1 MNFDVKKST
10 GSIII
15 SLLFLSLF
23 SNIKVQVDF
32 LNIRLFYFV
41 TILFFLYFFF
51 LPKSYNEKFLGINY
65 LIPFLIIH
73 VLLSYNLGINN
84 FLRELFQ
91 TVVLLFF
98 FYTVKNSHKDIDFNK
113 TFRYLLM
120 SCILI
125 IFITVTWHIS
135 NGYYVGWKLLSDT
148 RIVYT
153 LFTILFFLYYQLY
166 NKKKNLTFFLLSLL
180 LFIVLVLS
188 GERKSVAIFIFLF
201 TFSFYRGLGIKSVII
216 LFLIYFLFS
225 ISSNYISNPYLKHKI
240 ETTLN
245 IMNTGKF
252 NYAYETGKI
261 DDTDTYSNV
270 QRTFSLHISKE
281 LISKNPIFGIG
292 TNNYINYVEE
302 NYSFLPGF
310 MRWGIHGEFQRVTVE
325 NGIVGL
331 FLYLFIWYK
340 SWVRTRFNL
349 DMLVN
354 SKLISKEKSKY
365 ILYSIFIPII
375 FYVGTEASSIRSFI
389 LLGVISI
396 LPDIINNFKNYH
408 NFLDTNS
415 DKNT

>member
-1 MNFDVKKST
+1 
-10 GSIII
+10 
-15 SLLFLSLF
+15 
-23 SNIKVQVDF
+23 
-32 LNIRLFYFV
+32 
-41 TILFFLYFFF
+41 
-51 LPKSYNEKFLGINY
+51 
-65 LIPFLIIH
+65 
-73 VLLSYNLGINN
+73 
-84 FLRELFQ
+84 
-91 TVVLLFF
+91 
-98 FYTVKNSHKDIDFNK
+98 
-113 TFRYLLM
+113 
-120 SCILI
+120 
-125 IFITVTWHIS
+125 
-135 NGYYVGWKLLSDT
+135 
-148 RIVYT
+148 
-153 LFTILFFLYYQLY
+153 
-166 NKKKNLTFFLLSLL
+166 
-180 LFIVLVLS
+180 
-188 GERKSVAIFIFLF
+188 
-201 TFSFYRGLGIKSVII
+201 
-216 LFLIYFLFS
+216 
-225 ISSNYISNPYLKHKI
+225 
-240 ETTLN
+240 
-245 IMNTGKF
+245 MNTGKF

-349 DMLVN
+349 DTLVN